1 MEVANVN
8 DTATSL
14 LEQSSNMNISSA
26 MSSVTSSKSV
36 QSVQT
41 KKVIES
47 STSVKSVTT
56 SSMKSHRSVEVEE
69 EIEYIE
75 DA

>member
-1 MEVANVN
+1 
-8 DTATSL
+8 
-14 LEQSSNMNISSA
+14 